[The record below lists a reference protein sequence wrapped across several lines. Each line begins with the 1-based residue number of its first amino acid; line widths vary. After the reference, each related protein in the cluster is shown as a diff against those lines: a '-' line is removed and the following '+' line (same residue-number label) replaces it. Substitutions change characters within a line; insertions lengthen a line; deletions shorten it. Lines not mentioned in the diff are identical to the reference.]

1 MLTRSAYV
9 PQADSKPCLLCS
21 LQNAVIMHSFT
32 RVGVAGRELSSKLT
46 PAIEAV
52 DVDRLSR
59 VDRKIHDQLVLLR
72 VQPAP
77 RRQRRRLGSGWF

>member
-32 RVGVAGRELSSKLT
+32 PCGRGGKGSSARSLFFAPNSLSALRLCHEELDSGG
-46 PAIEAV
+46 
-52 DVDRLSR
+52 
-59 VDRKIHDQLVLLR
+59 LL
-72 VQPAP
+72 P
-77 RRQRRRLGSGWF
+77 RLG